1 MVLFLFFCMLLLCS
15 FFRLKELFQVK
26 NGVTT
31 LLLFF
36 FFLKMAKI
44 WVGQTTVN
52 GEKKEDGLT
61 NNSYFDFVQNLPDE
75 ESSPEALAAANRRTE
90 QFLTVLDENMKSKKP
105 VWQVMGTEEV
115 EQRQKRRK
123 ELLKRRDALLK
134 QRESNDNE

>member
-1 MVLFLFFCMLLLCS
+1 
-15 FFRLKELFQVK
+15 
-26 NGVTT
+26 
-31 LLLFF
+31 
-36 FFLKMAKI
+36 MAEI
-44 WVGQTTVN
+44 WVGRTTVN

-61 NNSYFDFVQNLPDE
+61 INSYFDFVQNLPDE

-134 QRESNDNE
+134 QRESKDNE

>member
-1 MVLFLFFCMLLLCS
+1 MFLFLFFCMLLLCS

-44 WVGQTTVN
+44 WVSWTTVN

-61 NNSYFDFVQNLPDE
+61 NNSYFDFAQNLPDE

-134 QRESNDNE
+134 QRESKDNE

>member
-1 MVLFLFFCMLLLCS
+1 
-15 FFRLKELFQVK
+15 
-26 NGVTT
+26 
-31 LLLFF
+31 
-36 FFLKMAKI
+36 MAKI
-44 WVGQTTVN
+44 WVCRTTVN
-52 GEKKEDGLT
+52 REKKEDGLT

-134 QRESNDNE
+134 QRESKDNE

>member
-1 MVLFLFFCMLLLCS
+1 ME
-15 FFRLKELFQVK
+15 K
-26 NGVTT
+26 
-31 LLLFF
+31 
-36 FFLKMAKI
+36 
-44 WVGQTTVN
+44 
-52 GEKKEDGLT
+52 KKEDGLT
-61 NNSYFDFVQNLPDE
+61 INSHFDFVQNLPDE

>member
-1 MVLFLFFCMLLLCS
+1 MLI
-15 FFRLKELFQVK
+15 FQIKRIISREKWCNYVI
-26 NGVTT
+26 T
-31 LLLFF
+31 F
-36 FFLKMAKI
+36 FFLFE
-44 WVGQTTVN
+44 N
-52 GEKKEDGLT
+52 GKNLGRSDDGKWRKKEDGLT
-61 NNSYFDFVQNLPDE
+61 INSYFDFVQNLPDE

-134 QRESNDNE
+134 QRESKDNE

>member
-1 MVLFLFFCMLLLCS
+1 
-15 FFRLKELFQVK
+15 
-26 NGVTT
+26 
-31 LLLFF
+31 
-36 FFLKMAKI
+36 MAKI
-44 WVGQTTVN
+44 WVCRTTVN
-52 GEKKEDGLT
+52 REKKEDGLT
-61 NNSYFDFVQNLPDE
+61 NNSYFDFAQNLPDE

-134 QRESNDNE
+134 QRESKDNE

>member
-1 MVLFLFFCMLLLCS
+1 MLI
-15 FFRLKELFQVK
+15 FQIKRIISSEKWCNYVI
-26 NGVTT
+26 T
-31 LLLFF
+31 F
-36 FFLKMAKI
+36 FFLFE
-44 WVGQTTVN
+44 N
-52 GEKKEDGLT
+52 GKNLGWSDDGKWRKKEDRLT
-61 NNSYFDFVQNLPDE
+61 INSYFDFVQNLPDE

-134 QRESNDNE
+134 QRESKDNE

>member
-1 MVLFLFFCMLLLCS
+1 
-15 FFRLKELFQVK
+15 
-26 NGVTT
+26 
-31 LLLFF
+31 
-36 FFLKMAKI
+36 MAEI
-44 WVGQTTVN
+44 WVGRTTVN

-61 NNSYFDFVQNLPDE
+61 INSYFDFAQNLPDE

-134 QRESNDNE
+134 QRESKDNE

>member
-1 MVLFLFFCMLLLCS
+1 
-15 FFRLKELFQVK
+15 
-26 NGVTT
+26 
-31 LLLFF
+31 
-36 FFLKMAKI
+36 MAEI
-44 WVGQTTVN
+44 WVGRTTVN

-115 EQRQKRRK
+115 QQRQKRRK

-134 QRESNDNE
+134 QRESKDNE

>member
-1 MVLFLFFCMLLLCS
+1 MPISDKTYRLLLS
-15 FFRLKELFQVK
+15 S
-26 NGVTT
+26 
-31 LLLFF
+31 
-36 FFLKMAKI
+36 
-44 WVGQTTVN
+44 
-52 GEKKEDGLT
+52 GLT
-61 NNSYFDFVQNLPDE
+61 AGGLGLAWLFMKMIVPSKEQMLKNLPDE

-134 QRESNDNE
+134 QRESKDNE

>member
-1 MVLFLFFCMLLLCS
+1 
-15 FFRLKELFQVK
+15 
-26 NGVTT
+26 
-31 LLLFF
+31 
-36 FFLKMAKI
+36 MAEI
-44 WVGQTTVN
+44 WVGWTMVN

-61 NNSYFDFVQNLPDE
+61 INSYFDFVQNLPDE

>member
-1 MVLFLFFCMLLLCS
+1 M
-15 FFRLKELFQVK
+15 
-26 NGVTT
+26 
-31 LLLFF
+31 
-36 FFLKMAKI
+36 
-44 WVGQTTVN
+44 
-52 GEKKEDGLT
+52 EKKQDGLT
-61 NNSYFDFVQNLPDE
+61 INSYFDFVQNLPDE

-134 QRESNDNE
+134 QRESKDNE

>member
-1 MVLFLFFCMLLLCS
+1 
-15 FFRLKELFQVK
+15 
-26 NGVTT
+26 
-31 LLLFF
+31 
-36 FFLKMAKI
+36 MAKI
-44 WVGQTTVN
+44 WVCRTTVN
-52 GEKKEDGLT
+52 REKKEDGLT
-61 NNSYFDFVQNLPDE
+61 DNSYFDFVQNLPDE

-134 QRESNDNE
+134 QRESKDNE

>member
-1 MVLFLFFCMLLLCS
+1 
-15 FFRLKELFQVK
+15 
-26 NGVTT
+26 
-31 LLLFF
+31 
-36 FFLKMAKI
+36 MAKI
-44 WVGQTTVN
+44 WVCRTTVN
-52 GEKKEDGLT
+52 REKKEDGLT

>member
-1 MVLFLFFCMLLLCS
+1 
-15 FFRLKELFQVK
+15 
-26 NGVTT
+26 
-31 LLLFF
+31 
-36 FFLKMAKI
+36 MAKI
-44 WVGQTTVN
+44 WVGRTTVN
-52 GEKKEDGLT
+52 EEKKEDGLT
-61 NNSYFDFVQNLPDE
+61 NNSYFDFAQNLPDE

-134 QRESNDNE
+134 QRESKDNE

>member
-1 MVLFLFFCMLLLCS
+1 
-15 FFRLKELFQVK
+15 
-26 NGVTT
+26 
-31 LLLFF
+31 
-36 FFLKMAKI
+36 MAKI
-44 WVGQTTVN
+44 WVCRTTVN
-52 GEKKEDGLT
+52 REKKEDGLT

-134 QRESNDNE
+134 QRESKDIE

>member
-1 MVLFLFFCMLLLCS
+1 ME
-15 FFRLKELFQVK
+15 K
-26 NGVTT
+26 
-31 LLLFF
+31 
-36 FFLKMAKI
+36 
-44 WVGQTTVN
+44 
-52 GEKKEDGLT
+52 KKEDGLT
-61 NNSYFDFVQNLPDE
+61 NNSYFDFAQNLPDE

-90 QFLTVLDENMKSKKP
+90 QFLAVLDENMKSKKP

>member
-1 MVLFLFFCMLLLCS
+1 
-15 FFRLKELFQVK
+15 
-26 NGVTT
+26 
-31 LLLFF
+31 
-36 FFLKMAKI
+36 MAEI
-44 WVGQTTVN
+44 WVGRTTVN
-52 GEKKEDGLT
+52 EEKKEDGLT
-61 NNSYFDFVQNLPDE
+61 INSYFDFVQNLPDE